1 MNAVT
6 RASIEAS
13 VLTTL
18 ITQPIWVIKTRM
30 LLNMNQKISE
40 YENFKK
46 QVNEI
51 HSQYGPKGFLRGLEL
66 SLVLSF
72 TAVIQM
78 YVYEGSKIL
87 YEKLSIPESPL
98 EEKHFICGSLSKIFS
113 VFLSYPITTLR
124 TRIQQ
129 CQFVNSKTSQKYKS
143 IGDLAKRTW
152 KE

>member
-46 QVNEI
+46 QV
-51 HSQYGPKGFLRGLEL
+51 SLYKGNGTPAPLEL
-66 SLVLSF
+66 IDKTIAAFGAGLIVSFLV
-72 TAVIQM
+72 V
-78 YVYEGSKIL
+78 
-87 YEKLSIPESPL
+87 
-98 EEKHFICGSLSKIFS
+98 
-113 VFLSYPITTLR
+113 
-124 TRIQQ
+124 
-129 CQFVNSKTSQKYKS
+129 
-143 IGDLAKRTW
+143 
-152 KE
+152 